1 MTRTFCLGVD
11 IGQRQDHSAVCL
23 VERLPSKVV
32 VRLLIKYPL
41 GTPYD
46 LLVRT
51 VAELVGSVQREGD
64 IEGFTVD
71 ATGVGAAPSQMFQEV
86 LPDLRVDAFIFSNK
100 TKRELVGHVKVLHA
114 FGRLRFAT
122 RKGDEVYNRTLTEL
136 LTEMKQLQV
145 KVLRES
151 EQHPEVEV
159 FKTGAHDD
167 LFTALA
173 LAVKDIRFD
182 NVGRDVAF
190 VEDTTWVQIPEL
202 ASSDSESVL
211 LF

>member
-202 ASSDSESVL
+202 APSDSASVL